1 MWSTSNDGSSR
12 NSLALNHG
20 VLKELRALYGLEETV
35 KRKRRRSGD
44 GTRSNESSDTE
55 TEETGGDVVAV
66 AV

>member
-1 MWSTSNDGSSR
+1 
-12 NSLALNHG
+12 

-55 TEETGGDVVAV
+55 TEATGGATGGDVVVV